1 MTRRMPHRRE
11 DRPLTGLLDAVRRAA
26 RRDKVSLR
34 EVFAEL
40 GDRTFTPVILVIC
53 VLLVSPLSGIPGVPT
68 VAAVLIVILSVQA
81 LAGRRKIWLPP
92 FFLNVKLGAGVVKRS
107 VDWLRRPALWLDRK
121 STPRLRYLTEGPM
134 RLLVLA
140 QCAVIPLAWPAL
152 EVLPGATSFGAATL
166 ALFAFGLLA
175 RDGLF
180 ILAGYVAMLSV
191 PLVSFI
197 LLRGVAA

>member
-1 MTRRMPHRRE
+1 MTRRLPHRRE

-26 RRDKVSLR
+26 RREKVSLR

-40 GDRTFTPVILVIC
+40 GDRTFTPVILIIC

-68 VAAVLIVILSVQA
+68 LAAVLIVMLSVQA

-92 FFLNVKLGAGVVKRS
+92 VLLNAKLGAGVVKRS
-107 VDWLRRPALWLDRK
+107 VDWLRRPALWLDRN

-152 EVLPGATSFGAATL
+152 EFVPGATSFGAATL

-180 ILAGYVAMLSV
+180 ILVGYAAMMAV
-191 PLVSFI
+191 PLAGLFV
-197 LLRGVAA
+197 LQGLAV